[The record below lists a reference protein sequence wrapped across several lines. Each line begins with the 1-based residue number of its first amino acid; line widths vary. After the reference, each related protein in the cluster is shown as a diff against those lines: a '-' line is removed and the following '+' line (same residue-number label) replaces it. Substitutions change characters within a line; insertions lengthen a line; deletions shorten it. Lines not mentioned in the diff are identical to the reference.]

1 MKIIKYRERMLQV
14 PELIDEFTPAQ
25 YRRYLEISLLNDRG
39 ILSRPTLRSKLLT
52 LLLDERTDLSMQR
65 EETIEEALNHI
76 DLTLPFILPGEKRDR
91 MNLNTGLNLLKEW
104 DGWTGPGDM
113 LDGVT
118 FGAFIDGNGRNNSP
132 PISAGNSTGT
142 RHVPRL
148 IRTKYSAP
156 TP

>member
-65 EETIEEALNHI
+65 EET
-76 DLTLPFILPGEKRDR
+76 T
-91 MNLNTGLNLLKEW
+91 
-104 DGWTGPGDM
+104 
-113 LDGVT
+113 
-118 FGAFIDGNGRNNSP
+118 
-132 PISAGNSTGT
+132 ST
-142 RHVPRL
+142 
-148 IRTKYSAP
+148 
-156 TP
+156 